1 MIGIKGGKE
10 AKEDMHNNRP
20 RYEFRAFAQHF
31 GLIEERLRRF
41 SKLDNFRESSEV
53 YIVSAGNRKNNV
65 KIRYNTLDIKVLL
78 KEEKGLQQWSP
89 LTRVG
94 FPLEMGSVRNEVF
107 PRLGVAVPEFKRT
120 VYTLDQYLEEI
131 VRPHPELSIA
141 RVFKRRFGYI
151 INGCLSE
158 IAELLINSA
167 AIKTV
172 SVESVNIEELLQTK
186 DMLGLHGYE
195 NVNYL
200 LAIKRILGIEPL
212 PE

>member
-1 MIGIKGGKE
+1 MITIKGGKE
-10 AKEDMHNNRP
+10 GKEGMHNNLP
-20 RYEFRAFAQHF
+20 RYEFRAFARNF

-41 SKLDNFRESSEV
+41 SELDNFRESSEI

-65 KIRYNTLDIKVLL
+65 KIRHNTLDIKVLL

-89 LTRVG
+89 LTKLE
-94 FPLEMGSVRNEVF
+94 FPLEMGFIRNEVS
-107 PRLGVAVPEFKRT
+107 PHLGVAIPEFKRSE
-120 VYTLDQYLEEI
+120 YTLDQYLEEI
-131 VRPHPELSIA
+131 VRPHPELFIA

-151 INGCLSE
+151 INGCVSE

-172 SVESVNIEELLQTK
+172 SVESVNIEELLKTK
-186 DMLGLHGYE
+186 EMLGLHGYE